1 MANGGRRPGAGRK
14 PGKKNTR
21 SQEIAN
27 QQRAGGITPLEY
39 MLKIL
44 RDEDQTPAARME
56 AAQSAAPFMHSRL
69 QSIQH
74 TGKDDGPIEIDIVE
88 EVITHASAEGETAS
102 GAESVPSE

>member
-1 MANGGRRPGAGRK
+1 VTNGGRRPGAGRK

-39 MLKIL
+39 MLQIL
-44 RDEDQTPAARME
+44 RDEKETPEVRME

-74 TGKDDGPIEIDIVE
+74 TGKDDGPIEIDIIE
-88 EVITHASAEGETAS
+88 EVITHASAEGEAAS
-102 GAESVPSE
+102 GAESVSPE